1 MQIYGI
7 LLNIRGILLNIRGIL
22 LNIRGKSEYFGE
34 NRGIF
39 EENTRKIKEFSRN
52 SFLNLL
58 PDDPFSRSL
67 SVVFGRFRSF
77 SRSFLDMIP
86 IHSVFFLFHSFSFF
100 IFKLYYYFCTGI
112 YSINCS
118 YEENYSNFSHHFYGY

>member
-58 PDDPFSRSL
+58 LDDPFSRSL

-77 SRSFLDMIP
+77 LRSFLDMIP
-86 IHSVFFLFHSFSFF
+86 IHSVFFPFSFLF
-100 IFKLYYYFCTGI
+100 IL
-112 YSINCS
+112 
-118 YEENYSNFSHHFYGY
+118 HFQIILLLLHRNLFN